1 MEQERWEAENE
12 SEDEEEEEVEP
23 RKKYVPPQSK
33 CYVPNAEIK
42 SYQRE
47 SILRQTSREKER
59 EVVAPAPAPAQIEEE
74 ESEVESPQD
83 VNSPEYEAAESASPG
98 VEGENLSAIALYDYE
113 AADDDELSF
122 QPDDIITGIDR
133 IDEGWWR
140 GECHGK
146 LGLFPANYVE
156 LIES

>member
-1 MEQERWEAENE
+1 MMMQQKKEIV
-12 SEDEEEEEVEP
+12 SEKP
-23 RKKYVPPQSK
+23 K
-33 CYVPNAEIK
+33 A
-42 SYQRE
+42 
-47 SILRQTSREKER
+47 EKER
-59 EVVAPAPAPAQIEEE
+59 ETVPEDVTKCQKDEEAGKTE
-74 ESEVESPQD
+74 IVESPQD
-83 VNSPEYEAAESASPG
+83 ITSPEYEAAESASPG